1 MTDGLPPP
9 DPARPTTSR
18 TWNDVALGLLLMGVM
33 ATELLARMT
42 DQHGVQVIAWL
53 AMAATTLAAIRRI
66 GLRETYLLSVCAGLS
81 LLVWWQRPDPM
92 MELGAALSQ
101 ASFLMAFVLLLG
113 LLHEAAATSPS
124 IDALG
129 RYLSRQPAGRRFY
142 ALFGGTGIMAVLF
155 NIGVVSFLVPLI
167 QRGIRSSAPDDP
179 LNPIRERRQVSA
191 LLRGFAWCV
200 IWSPT
205 AIAPLALMELI
216 PGVDRK
222 LWILLGA
229 VIFVIYMILGA
240 TEDRVRFRAYRPRAK
255 QVRPVFPGH
264 AALMFACACGWLFVL
279 SILVSQLLDETII
292 FGLMAVCPFMLVGWI
307 VVQNYAGG
315 KVDRDAVGLR
325 LNQIAFTGLP
335 HSARVAVTLAC
346 SGFIGR
352 AAASL
357 VPAQLVADRLRLD
370 AVPDFLLLSCV
381 PPAIAAM
388 SLLGLSPI
396 MTAVFFGSFF
406 GSLAV
411 LPADP
416 TLIAL
421 SISMGWSLS
430 MFLSPFATV
439 VLMIDRAGGYAPR
452 MLTWNWNLLYGALS
466 IALSVP
472 LFALLA
478 ALIHT

>member
-1 MTDGLPPP
+1 MTDGLPPAP
-9 DPARPTTSR
+9 PARPASHR
-18 TWNDVALGLLLMGVM
+18 TWNDVILGLLLMGVM
-33 ATELLARMT
+33 AAELLARMS
-42 DQHGVQVIAWL
+42 DQPTVQVIAWL
-53 AMAATTLAAIRRI
+53 AMAATILAAVRRI
-66 GLRETYLLSVCAGLS
+66 GLREIYLLSVCAVLS
-81 LLVWWQRPDPM
+81 LLVWWQRPDPT
-92 MELGAALSQ
+92 MELAGALSQ

-142 ALFGGTGIMAVLF
+142 ALFAGTGIMAVLF

-222 LWILLGA
+222 LWMVLGLG
-229 VIFVIYMILGA
+229 IFVIYMILGA
-240 TEDRVRFRAYRPRAK
+240 TEDSFRWRAYRPRAK

-264 AALMFACACGWLFVL
+264 AALMFAAACGWLFVL
-279 SILVSQLLDETII
+279 AIVVSHMLDETII

-307 VVQNYAGG
+307 IVQNRAGG
-315 KVDRDAVGLR
+315 QVAWPKVGSR
-325 LNQIAFTGLP
+325 LNQIAFTNLP

-357 VPAQLVADRLRLD
+357 VPAQAVATRLGLD

-411 LPADP
+411 MPADP

-430 MFLSPFATV
+430 MYLSPFATV
-439 VLMIDRAGGYAPR
+439 VLMANRVGGYAPR
-452 MLTWNWNLLYGALS
+452 DLTWKWNFVYGMLS
-466 IALSVP
+466 LALSVP

-478 ALIHT
+478 AVVHT

>member
-1 MTDGLPPP
+1 MTGAAPSSWRGI
-9 DPARPTTSR
+9 PARDR
-18 TWNDVALGLLLMGVM
+18 VLGLLLMGVM
-33 ATELLARMT
+33 AIEVLARMT
-42 DQHGVQVIAWL
+42 ESAEVQVVAWL
-53 AMAATTLAAIRRI
+53 ALAAVLAGALTRI
-66 GLRETYLLSVCAGLS
+66 GVREVYLLSLCGVLS
-81 LLVWWQRPDPM
+81 LAVMWTSPTPGAD
-92 MELGAALSQ
+92 LGAALTQ

-124 IDALG
+124 IEALG

-167 QRGIRSSAPDDP
+167 QRGIRTSAPDDP

-205 AIAPLALMELI
+205 AVAPLALMELI

-229 VIFVIYMILGA
+229 VLFLLFMILGA
-240 TEDRVRFRAYRPRAK
+240 TEDRIRFRAYRPRAK
-255 QVRPVFPGH
+255 QVKPVFPAH
-264 AALMFACACGWLFVL
+264 AALMFAVACAWLFVL
-279 SILVSQLLDETII
+279 AILVSQLLDDTII
-292 FGLMAVCPFMLVGWI
+292 FGLMAVCPVMLVGWI
-307 VVQNYAGG
+307 TVQNHGQG
-315 KVDRDAVGLR
+315 RVDWPVVGARLREIGFVGLP
-325 LNQIAFTGLP
+325 G
-335 HSARVAVTLAC
+335 SARVAVTLAC

-352 AAASL
+352 AGSAL
-357 VPAQLVADRLRLD
+357 VPAQAVADRLGLD
-370 AVPDFLLLSCV
+370 VIPDFLLLSLV

-388 SLLGLSPI
+388 SLFGLSPI

-406 GSLAV
+406 GSLQI
-411 LPADP
+411 LPANP

-439 VLMIDRAGGYAPR
+439 VLMIDRVGGYAPK
-452 MLTWNWNLLYGALS
+452 MLTWGWNLLYGALCMAVTVPVFA
-466 IALSVP
+466 ILVALVGG
-472 LFALLA
+472 
-478 ALIHT
+478 